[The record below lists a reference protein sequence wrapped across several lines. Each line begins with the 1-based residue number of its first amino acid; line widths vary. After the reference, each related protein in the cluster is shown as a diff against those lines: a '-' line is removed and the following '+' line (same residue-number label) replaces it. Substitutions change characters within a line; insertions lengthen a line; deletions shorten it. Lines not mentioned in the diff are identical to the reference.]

1 MIHSPETDVNKKPPW
16 LKVRFPSHP
25 NFFYVSNLLKKKQLH
40 TICQSAKCPN
50 IAECWSHKTATFLI
64 LGDVCTRQCS
74 FCAVKKGFPESVQ
87 PDEAER
93 VVEAVLSM
101 ELRYAV
107 ITSVTR
113 DDLPDHGASVYADTI
128 VAIRER
134 APKVKVEVL
143 VPDFGG
149 KPEPL
154 KSVLDARPDILNHN
168 LEVPEIL
175 YQVVQR
181 PKQHYARSVRLLEAA
196 KAMGAVTKSGLIVG
210 LGEQHEDILQVFS
223 DLRRADCDFITIG
236 QYLQPSKAH
245 APVKKFYTPREFE
258 QMKQIALD
266 FGFEAV
272 QSGPLVR
279 SSYMAH
285 KMYRR
290 YEQKGTH

>member
-74 FCAVKKGFPESVQ
+74 FCAVKKGIPEPFHEGEV
-87 PDEAER
+87 ER

-113 DDLPDHGASVYADTI
+113 DDLPDGGASVYADTI
-128 VAIRER
+128 RAVREK
-134 APKVKVEVL
+134 APEVNVEIL
-143 VPDFGG
+143 IPDLGG
-149 KPEPL
+149 EPKPL
-154 KSVLDARPDILNHN
+154 KTVVDARPHILNHN
-168 LEVPEIL
+168 LEVPEVL
-175 YQVVQR
+175 YPVVQR
-181 PKQHYARSVRLLEAA
+181 PKQNYSRSLHLLETA
-196 KAMGAVTKSGLIVG
+196 KGLGAITKSGLMVG

-223 DLRRADCDFITIG
+223 DLRRAACDFLTIG
-236 QYLQPSKAH
+236 QYLQPSKEH
-245 APVKKFYTPREFE
+245 APVKKFYTPQEFE
-258 QMKQIALD
+258 QMRQIALD
-266 FGFEAV
+266 FGFVAV

-285 KMYRR
+285 RMYRR